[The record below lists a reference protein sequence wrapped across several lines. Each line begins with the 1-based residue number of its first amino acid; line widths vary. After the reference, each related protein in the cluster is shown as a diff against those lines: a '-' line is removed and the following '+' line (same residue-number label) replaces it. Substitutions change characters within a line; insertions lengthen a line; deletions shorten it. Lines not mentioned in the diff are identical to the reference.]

1 MAKAGANEGI
11 GYTNGEAISRK
22 LRAPAWS
29 PDGKQVIYEK
39 QDWKPRTQNQLLY
52 SWSPDYDYRY
62 TDVFPSFSVD
72 GKLVVTEKND
82 NSSIA
87 VMDADGTNKKRI
99 FDASAGEAFSPA
111 WSPDGKQ
118 IVFGYGGYFQN
129 RKTRAAKLILVNR
142 DGTGLKDLTDGL
154 PNAGFPSWSP
164 DGKRIVYRVWGN
176 DQHGLRIMNVDD
188 QSVSVLTNDYDNV
201 PYWSPDGRKICSPAN
216 TTVTISTSSLSTR
229 TARISTS

>member
-1 MAKAGANEGI
+1 MWLPASEQSILPGRGLKLVPQYVGADKIGFLAKAGANEGI

-129 RKTRAAKLILVNR
+129 RKPERPSL
-142 DGTGLKDLTDGL
+142 
-154 PNAGFPSWSP
+154 SWSIGTEP
-164 DGKRIVYRVWGN
+164 V
-176 DQHGLRIMNVDD
+176 
-188 QSVSVLTNDYDNV
+188 
-201 PYWSPDGRKICSPAN
+201 
-216 TTVTISTSSLSTR
+216 
-229 TARISTS
+229 